1 MTLVFGGAYQGKLA
15 FALEKLAS
23 EIQEEIKESDILDI
37 PKLCGMAVD
46 KNDQDLNYGVDAII
60 TEHSRGAKCIYGLDA
75 YIRLMIERGLD
86 SDKWIADFINDIGK
100 EAATL
105 TKSELVDNKSAKNES
120 IDNRLAK
127 NESMENKRSVILPI
141 VIMNDVSQGLVPMD
155 ADDRSF
161 REANGR
167 ALIRLAES
175 ATNVYRVFCGIPSR
189 IK

>member
-15 FALEKLAS
+15 FALEKLAP

-105 TKSELVDNKSAKNES
+105 TKSELVDNKSAKNE
-120 IDNRLAK
+120 LV
-127 NESMENKRSVILPI
+127 ENKRSVILPI